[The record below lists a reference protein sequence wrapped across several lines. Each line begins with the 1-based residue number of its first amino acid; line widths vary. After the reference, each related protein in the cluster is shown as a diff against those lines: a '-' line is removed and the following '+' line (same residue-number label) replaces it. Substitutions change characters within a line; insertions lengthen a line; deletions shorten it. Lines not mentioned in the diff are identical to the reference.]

1 MNFTWDI
8 VLNAKRHGTEEQDLF
23 FRPAKECSP
32 WYEQSFPILNETRAE
47 GPEIDWAVL
56 KKITGRI
63 LAEVPGVCRVLYDLT
78 PKPVGTIEWE

>member
-1 MNFTWDI
+1 MT
-8 VLNAKRHGTEEQDLF
+8 
-23 FRPAKECSP
+23 
-32 WYEQSFPILNETRAE
+32 AE
-47 GPEIDWAVL
+47 VPEIDWAVL

>member
-47 GPEIDWAVL
+47 GPEIEYNPLYRFDAMFHDL
-56 KKITGRI
+56 LREEIGR
-63 LAEVPGVCRVLYDLT
+63 AHV
-78 PKPVGTIEWE
+78 